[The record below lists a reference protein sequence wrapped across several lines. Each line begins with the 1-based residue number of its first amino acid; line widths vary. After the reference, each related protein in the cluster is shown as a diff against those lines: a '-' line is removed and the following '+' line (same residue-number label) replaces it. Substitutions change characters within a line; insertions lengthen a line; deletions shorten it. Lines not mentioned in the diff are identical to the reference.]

1 MHSIDELYPT
11 IQQLFWFLFGFE
23 PGAFSFMGGSRTETR
38 PKKKAKAKAGSTPS
52 APKVAAPQKQV
63 TLGHGPQESQ
73 AQPDV
78 NTEYLQEVALAVMT
92 IQSKWPGIE
101 TADPLPVADREGRLA
116 GFIAPYDPDCVR

>member
-1 MHSIDELYPT
+1 
-11 IQQLFWFLFGFE
+11 
-23 PGAFSFMGGSRTETR
+23 MGGSRTETR

-63 TLGHGPQESQ
+63 TLGPQSQ
-73 AQPDV
+73 AQSDV

>member
-1 MHSIDELYPT
+1 
-11 IQQLFWFLFGFE
+11 
-23 PGAFSFMGGSRTETR
+23 MGGSRTETR

-52 APKVAAPQKQV
+52 APKVAAPQKQ
-63 TLGHGPQESQ
+63 QESQ
-73 AQPDV
+73 GQPNV

-101 TADPLPVADREGRLA
+101 TADHLPVADREGRLA

>member
-23 PGAFSFMGGSRTETR
+23 PGAFSFMGGPRTETR

-52 APKVAAPQKQV
+52 APKVAAPQTQV
-63 TLGHGPQESQ
+63 APESQ
-73 AQPDV
+73 AKPDV